1 MINFINFGIILFII
15 TLIYLAK
22 VEMVKSYFSL
32 MAMQGIILFG
42 LALLQLLQSKEINV
56 VQLLF
61 ILIETLVF
69 KAIFVPL
76 FLQRV
81 TKNKTH
87 RHRHGP
93 LKSYYSVFFAIL
105 IIILSFISAHLMHD
119 EYLQIKYFTA
129 ATSSILIGLF
139 IAIINR
145 DLVTHLISYLVI
157 ENGIFLLSLALGSDM
172 PMFVNAAILLDIFT
186 SVLIM
191 GIFFNR
197 LKDYFQNTDVSQL
210 SQLKD

>member
-1 MINFINFGIILFII
+1 MINFGIILFII

-22 VEMVKSYFSL
+22 VEMVKSYFTL
-32 MAMQGIILFG
+32 MAIQG
-42 LALLQLLQSKEINV
+42 V
-56 VQLLF
+56 LLF
-61 ILIETLVF
+61 FLAFLELKEVHIIQLIFVLLETLVF

-76 FLQRV
+76 FLKRI
-81 TKNKTH
+81 TKNKIH
-87 RHRHGP
+87 RHQHGP
-93 LKSYYSVFFAIL
+93 IKGYYSVLIAIA

-119 EYLQIKYFTA
+119 EYLQVKYFTA

-139 IAIINR
+139 IAISNR

-157 ENGIFLLSLALGSDM
+157 ENGIFLLSLALGSDL

-191 GIFFNR
+191 GIFFNK
-197 LKDYFQNTDVSQL
+197 LKDYFQNADISHL

>member
-1 MINFINFGIILFII
+1 MINFLVIVFII
-15 TLIYLAK
+15 SLIYISK

-32 MAMQGIILFG
+32 MALQGVLLFG
-42 LALLQLLQSKEINV
+42 LAYFELKEGGI

-61 ILIETLVF
+61 ILVETLVF

-76 FLQRV
+76 FLRRI
-81 TKNKTH
+81 TKNKIH
-87 RHRHGP
+87 RHNSGP
-93 LKSYYSVFFAIL
+93 IKGYYSVL
-105 IIILSFISAHLMHD
+105 IATVIVVVSFLIG
-119 EYLQIKYFTA
+119 YLLHGELKTDADLQVKYFTSA
-129 ATSSILIGLF
+129 IASIFVGLF
-139 IAIINR
+139 IAINNR

-157 ENGIFLLSLALGSDM
+157 ENGIFLLSLALGADM

-191 GIFFNR
+191 GVFFNR
-197 LKDYFQNTDVSQL
+197 VKDYFQNLDASQL